1 MKSIQHKIVLMFS
14 LLIVS
19 IIIVVGSFLLVNLT
33 RFYDREFT
41 VMMEQVFTEDFVS
54 QLEQSAKEQNGL
66 EQVSRTI
73 DSYIG
78 PLGIDTYR
86 FYCILD
92 GTNASVLKTSDY
104 YRSQNLTKSNNIIL
118 AMTGKR
124 GNLTDFN
131 RNYMDF
137 AVPVKVEEQT
147 RFVIY
152 VKDMKDEVYSITK
165 NVSMIILQA
174 LLLGAIISIL
184 IAFWLSRTI
193 TVTIS
198 LLTKQAERVASGEFD
213 TMPNSDARDEIG
225 TLTNTFQY
233 MSSALHD
240 TLEEVQSEKNKVET
254 ILQNMTD
261 GIMAFN
267 LEGILIH
274 QNPEAKKMLAGHE
287 IESFDAFV
295 SALGV
300 QISMGDLLYIRQ
312 DTPMEVQSETDTRVL
327 RLTFATFRFENKIGG
342 ILVVMQDITKQEKLE
357 ISRREFVAN
366 VSHELRTPL
375 TTVKSYAETL
385 IDMSGEPDGMQTR
398 FLNVILSEADRMT
411 RIVKDLLT
419 LSRLDEEQGAVR
431 PSEPIDLKQFVG
443 ELVERISI
451 NAEKKQQSLT
461 YTAINQTPV
470 FYSDRDRLEQVLV
483 NVLSNAI
490 KYTAVGGKIEVY
502 SGRIYNEIYVKVV
515 DNGIGIPK
523 ENLTRIFE
531 RFYRVDKARSRETG
545 GTGLGL
551 AIAKQMMDNMGGNI
565 SISSVYG
572 KGTEVTVTLPV

>member
-1 MKSIQHKIVLMFS
+1 
-14 LLIVS
+14 
-19 IIIVVGSFLLVNLT
+19 
-33 RFYDREFT
+33 
-41 VMMEQVFTEDFVS
+41 
-54 QLEQSAKEQNGL
+54 
-66 EQVSRTI
+66 
-73 DSYIG
+73 
-78 PLGIDTYR
+78 
-86 FYCILD
+86 
-92 GTNASVLKTSDY
+92 
-104 YRSQNLTKSNNIIL
+104 
-118 AMTGKR
+118 
-124 GNLTDFN
+124 
-131 RNYMDF
+131 
-137 AVPVKVEEQT
+137 
-147 RFVIY
+147 
-152 VKDMKDEVYSITK
+152 
-165 NVSMIILQA
+165 
-174 LLLGAIISIL
+174 
-184 IAFWLSRTI
+184 
-193 TVTIS
+193 
-198 LLTKQAERVASGEFD
+198 
-213 TMPNSDARDEIG
+213 
-225 TLTNTFQY
+225 
-233 MSSALHD
+233 
-240 TLEEVQSEKNKVET
+240 
-254 ILQNMTD
+254 
-261 GIMAFN
+261 
-267 LEGILIH
+267 
-274 QNPEAKKMLAGHE
+274 
-287 IESFDAFV
+287 
-295 SALGV
+295 
-300 QISMGDLLYIRQ
+300 
-312 DTPMEVQSETDTRVL
+312 MEVQSETDTRVL